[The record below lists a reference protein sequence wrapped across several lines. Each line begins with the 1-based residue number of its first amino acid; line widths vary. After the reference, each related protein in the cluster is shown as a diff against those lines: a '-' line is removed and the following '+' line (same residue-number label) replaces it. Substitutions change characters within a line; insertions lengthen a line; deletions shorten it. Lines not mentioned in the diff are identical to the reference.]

1 MSDEIPRDE
10 ERSMSGKSAESEIE
24 KMGSH
29 LQRVA
34 ALKET
39 RPYSPCRAACP
50 VNTDVQAYVGFIAQ
64 GRYNEAF
71 EVIRSVNPIASV
83 CSMICHHPC
92 EQACRRCAVDE
103 PLAVRPLKRFTLE
116 RAADYRR
123 SKRRLVK
130 KTKGKSIGIIGS
142 GPSGLTAANDL
153 ADLGYQVTIYER
165 QPVLGGMLASAI
177 PPYRLPRETLQEDI
191 DDVVSKGI
199 EVKTNCEIGRN
210 ITMNDIIAKHDSV
223 LIAVG
228 LSLSRSLNIPGVE
241 GSGVLLAIPFLE
253 DVAFNRKPALGNKV
267 LVIGG
272 GNVAIDVARSARR
285 LGAENVEMVCLESA
299 EEMPAWK
306 WEVDEAVEEGIT
318 ISHRWGPKEVRREG
332 DKVEGLDVVKVTQVF
347 DSNGRFNPTFDKD
360 RTMFIEADSIII
372 TIGQMANISF
382 LKDSPI
388 QVDERGR
395 VIWDTKTHMSSA
407 KGVFVSGEVVTG
419 PGSAIAAAAS
429 GHRSAM
435 AIHLYLQGE
444 KIEGN
449 LPSYEKEKISQMPAD
464 VIERINREPR
474 MKIKHL
480 PPETRC
486 SSFASFEFSYDE
498 EAALREAG
506 RCRGCGGGAVVD
518 KKKCMACLTCQR
530 VCPYGAPVVS
540 SVSEIRPE
548 FCQACGLCAPE
559 CPGQAIS
566 MVSYDVREFRD
577 MMSSIVGVVDPKRHE
592 PVIVA
597 FVCSHHVG
605 VLGFDLPENVRKVP
619 VHCTS
624 RVDVNDLLK
633 ALECG
638 ADGVAVVRCSG
649 VSCKYKGIEN
659 RVSARVGRM
668 KHLVGMLG
676 MESGRIEILTA
687 DSHDGNSYAEVCADF
702 AVLIKHIGLRVTK
715 P

>member
-1 MSDEIPRDE
+1 MSDEIPTDE
-10 ERSMSGKSAESEIE
+10 ERSMSGGSAIE
-24 KMGSH
+24 KKGTH
-29 LQRVA
+29 LERVA

-39 RPYSPCRAACP
+39 RPCSPCRAACP

-116 RAADYRR
+116 KAADYRR
-123 SKRRLVK
+123 NKRRLVE

-165 QPVLGGMLASAI
+165 HPVLGGMLASAI
-177 PPYRLPRETLQEDI
+177 PPYRLPRKTLQEDI
-191 DDVVSKGI
+191 DDVIAKGI
-199 EVKTNCEIGRN
+199 EVNTNCEIGKD
-210 ITMNDIIAKHDSV
+210 ITMNDIIGKHDSV

-241 GSGVLLAIPFLE
+241 GPGVLLAIPFLE
-253 DVAFNRKPALGNKV
+253 DVAFNRKPVLGNKV

-272 GNVAIDVARSARR
+272 GNVAMDVARSARR
-285 LGAENVEMVCLESA
+285 LGVRNVEMVCLESA

-306 WEVDEAVEEGIT
+306 WEVDEAVEEDVK
-318 ISHRWGPKEVRREG
+318 ISHRWGPKAVRREG
-332 DKVEGLDVVKVTQVF
+332 AEVKGLEVVKVTSVF
-347 DSNGRFNPTFDKD
+347 DSNGRFSPSFDNNQ
-360 RTMFIEADSIII
+360 TTLIEADTIII
-372 TIGQMANISF
+372 TIGQMANVSF

-395 VIWDTKTHMSSA
+395 VVWDPKTHMSSA

-435 AIHLYLQGE
+435 AIHLHLQGL

-449 LPSYEKEKISQMPAD
+449 LPSYEKEKIPQMPSEI
-464 VIERINREPR
+464 IERINREPR

-480 PPETRC
+480 PPESRC
-486 SSFASFEFSYDE
+486 SSFTAFEFSYDE

-518 KKKCMACLTCQR
+518 TKKCMACLTCQR
-530 VCPYGAPVVS
+530 VCPYGAPVVT

-559 CPGQAIS
+559 CPGEAIS
-566 MVSYDVREFRD
+566 MVSYDVRDFRD
-577 MMSSIVGVVDPKRHE
+577 ATPSVLGAVDPKRKE
-592 PVIVA
+592 PAIVA
-597 FVCSHHVG
+597 FLCSHHVG
-605 VLGFDLPENVRKVP
+605 VLGFSLPENVRKVP

-624 RVDVNDLLK
+624 RIDVNDLLK
-633 ALECG
+633 ALSAEPTELRWC
-638 ADGVAVVRCSG
+638 AALAVRAN
-649 VSCKYKGIEN
+649 I
-659 RVSARVGRM
+659 
-668 KHLVGMLG
+668 
-676 MESGRIEILTA
+676 
-687 DSHDGNSYAEVCADF
+687 
-702 AVLIKHIGLRVTK
+702 
-715 P
+715 

>member
-1 MSDEIPRDE
+1 
-10 ERSMSGKSAESEIE
+10 MSGGSATE
-24 KMGSH
+24 KKEPY
-29 LQRVA
+29 LRRVA
-34 ALKET
+34 ALKES

-64 GRYNEAF
+64 RRYTEAF

-92 EQACRRCAVDE
+92 EQACRRCTVDE
-103 PLAVRPLKRFTLE
+103 PLAIRPLKRFALE
-116 RAADYRR
+116 ASRAYRR
-123 SKRRLVK
+123 NKRRLVA

-153 ADLGYQVTIYER
+153 AELGYEVTIYER

-177 PPYRLPRETLQEDI
+177 PPYRLPRETLREDI
-191 DDVVSKGI
+191 DDIIARGI
-199 EVKTNCEIGRN
+199 EVKTNCEIGRD
-210 ITMNDIIAKHDSV
+210 ITMHDIIGKHEAV
-223 LIAVG
+223 LLAVG
-228 LSLSRSLNIPGVE
+228 LSQSRSLNIPGVE
-241 GSGVLLAIPFLE
+241 GPGVMLAIPFLE
-253 DVAFNRKPALGNKV
+253 DVAFDRRPALGSRV

-285 LGAENVEMVCLESA
+285 LGIKSVEMVCLESA

-306 WEVDEAVEEGIT
+306 WEIDEAVEEGIK
-318 ISHRWGPKEVRREG
+318 IHHRWGPKAVKREG
-332 DKVEGLDVVKVTQVF
+332 DKVKGLEVVRVTQVF
-347 DSNGRFNPTFDKD
+347 DTNGRFSPTFDNGQTTVID
-360 RTMFIEADSIII
+360 ADTVII

-382 LKDSPI
+382 LKGSPV

-395 VIWDTKTHMSSA
+395 VVWDPKTHMSSVR
-407 KGVFVSGEVVTG
+407 GIFCSGEVVAG

-449 LPSYEKEKISQMPAD
+449 IPSYEKEKISQLPAA
-464 VIERINREPR
+464 VIERINKEPR
-474 MKIKHL
+474 SEIKHL

-486 SSFASFEFSYDE
+486 GSFDAFEFAYDE
-498 EAALREAG
+498 ETALREAG

-518 KKKCMACLTCQR
+518 KNKCMACLTCQR
-530 VCPYGAPVVS
+530 ICPYGAPIVT

-548 FCQACGLCAPE
+548 YCQACGLCAPE

-566 MVSYDVREFRD
+566 MVSYDVREIRD
-577 MMSSIVGVVDPKRHE
+577 TMPSVVGTPDPVRQE
-592 PVIVA
+592 PDIVA
-597 FVCSHHVG
+597 FLCLHHVG
-605 VLGFDLPENVRKVP
+605 VGGFEVPENVRKIP

-624 RVDVNDLLK
+624 RIDVNDLLR

-638 ADGVAVVRCSG
+638 ADGVAVVRCPEG
-649 VSCKYKGIEN
+649 SCKYKGIEH
-659 RVSARVGRM
+659 RVAARVDRTRQ
-668 KHLVGMLG
+668 LVRMLG
-676 MESGRIEILTA
+676 MEPDRVGILAA
-687 DSHDGNSYAEVCADF
+687 DSQNGKSYAAVCGDF
-702 AVLIKHIGLRVTK
+702 IARIKQIGLRIGQ
-715 P
+715 